1 MIIAP
6 EYLYLKIKVSLLFMP
21 YGEFMKSRSASAV
34 IGGALVLFSALC
46 YAWMPVLAKFAY
58 GTGLEPHSVLIL
70 RYLFTIIILFIFMKL
85 RGEKGVS
92 LSLSLVAQGV
102 FFTAGGLFFFY
113 SLKSINAGLSIIIF
127 FSHPVII
134 ALIAVFILDEKLSI
148 GHAAGLGL
156 AVGGILIIYL
166 SGGEEI
172 RVSRGG
178 ILFSLASSLC
188 YSFYSLLGERNL
200 KSTGSSA
207 ITTAM
212 AFIGLV
218 IVIPMFYERLGF
230 FINLSAQQV
239 TIVLAMSVVSTML
252 SVIFFLEGV
261 KRLGAARASIAGM
274 AEPVFVA
281 LIAYL
286 FLGEVLTITEGAG
299 SLMILTGVG
308 ISVSSR
314 L

>member
-1 MIIAP
+1 
-6 EYLYLKIKVSLLFMP
+6 
-21 YGEFMKSRSASAV
+21 
-34 IGGALVLFSALC
+34 
-46 YAWMPVLAKFAY
+46 
-58 GTGLEPHSVLIL
+58 
-70 RYLFTIIILFIFMKL
+70 
-85 RGEKGVS
+85 
-92 LSLSLVAQGV
+92 
-102 FFTAGGLFFFY
+102 
-113 SLKSINAGLSIIIF
+113 
-127 FSHPVII
+127 
-134 ALIAVFILDEKLSI
+134 
-148 GHAAGLGL
+148 
-156 AVGGILIIYL
+156 
-166 SGGEEI
+166 
-172 RVSRGG
+172 
-178 ILFSLASSLC
+178 
-188 YSFYSLLGERNL
+188 
-200 KSTGSSA
+200 
-207 ITTAM
+207 M